1 MYNASYGGTKM
12 IGKIERFDAVVSLV
26 GGTLNQKADGII
38 YYVDGQTPPSDEE
51 IDAEVIRLQAEYD
64 ANQYQRDRQYPSIG
78 DQLDMQYHDQIDG
91 TTTWKDAI
99 AKVKAD
105 NPKTKGK

>member
-64 ANQYQRDRQYPSIG
+64 SNEYQRSRATEYPTWQ
-78 DQLDMQYHDQIDG
+78 DQLDDIFHNGIDG
-91 TTTWKDAI
+91 WKATIQVTKD
-99 AKVKAD
+99 KY
-105 NPKTKGK
+105 PKG

>member
-91 TTTWKDAI
+91 TTIWKDAI
-99 AKVKAD
+99 AKVKSD
-105 NPKTKGK
+105 NPKE

>member
-1 MYNASYGGTKM
+1 MIDLAIKSLHPTAKFTIDGEKYNGINWNSLD
-12 IGKIERFDAVVSLV
+12 IE
-26 GGTLNQKADGII
+26 K
-38 YYVDGQTPPSDEE
+38 PSEAE
-51 IDAEVIRLQAEYD
+51 IDAEVKRLQAEYD

-91 TTTWKDAI
+91 TTTWQDTI

-105 NPKTKGK
+105 NPKEAE

>member
-1 MYNASYGGTKM
+1 M

-99 AKVKAD
+99 AKVKSD
-105 NPKTKGK
+105 NPKE

>member
-99 AKVKAD
+99 AKVKSD
-105 NPKTKGK
+105 NPKE